1 MIKSPPIL
9 NNPRKTNSN
18 TTSPFPHPQKKRKPL
33 MGACPSFLLAASKS
47 YSLKPFVT
55 NFF

>member
-9 NNPRKTNSN
+9 NNPRKTNST
-18 TTSPFPHPQKKRKPL
+18 TTSPLPHPQKKRKPL
-33 MGACPSFLLAASKS
+33 MGACPSFLLDASKS

-55 NFF
+55 IFF

>member
-9 NNPRKTNSN
+9 NNPRKTNSK
-18 TTSPFPHPQKKRKPL
+18 TTFPHPQKKRKPL

-47 YSLKPFVT
+47 YTLKPFVT
-55 NFF
+55 IFF